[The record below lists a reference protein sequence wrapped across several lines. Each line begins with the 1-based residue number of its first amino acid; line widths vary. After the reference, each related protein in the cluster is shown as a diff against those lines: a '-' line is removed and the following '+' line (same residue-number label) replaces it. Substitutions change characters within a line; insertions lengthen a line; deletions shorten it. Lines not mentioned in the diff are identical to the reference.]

1 MEITVQERIRERF
14 GRATNSYDLHAEA
27 QRQIC
32 AYLTELL
39 TRYGRNHFSR
49 ALEIGCGSGC
59 LTQMLMR
66 RCQVREW
73 VLNDLCED
81 WRVPLEK
88 RLSSIPFHFWV
99 GDAEKMAFPG
109 PFGLIA
115 SASALQWMRDLP
127 RFFHK
132 LASLLS
138 PDGVLLFNTFT
149 PENLRE
155 VRMLTGEG
163 LTYPDTGCIREWLS
177 ADFRILQEEE
187 QPIVLTFRHPLDVL
201 RHLRYTGVTANAA
214 HVWTRGRQLRFCQ
227 EYPARFPAAH
237 GGVTLTY
244 CPLYIVAVKKEVS

>member
-1 MEITVQERIRERF
+1 MICARER
-14 GRATNSYDLHAEA
+14 ADSC
-27 QRQIC
+27 I
-32 AYLTELL
+32 
-39 TRYGRNHFSR
+39 
-49 ALEIGCGSGC
+49 
-59 LTQMLMR
+59 
-66 RCQVREW
+66 
-73 VLNDLCED
+73 
-81 WRVPLEK
+81 
-88 RLSSIPFHFWV
+88 
-99 GDAEKMAFPG
+99 
-109 PFGLIA
+109 
-115 SASALQWMRDLP
+115 SASFSLSIVPSSFSEKLLLP

-138 PDGVLLFNTFT
+138 PEGVLLFNTFT

-163 LTYPDTGCIREWLS
+163 LTYPETGCIREWLS

-227 EYPARFPAAH
+227 EYPARCPAAH